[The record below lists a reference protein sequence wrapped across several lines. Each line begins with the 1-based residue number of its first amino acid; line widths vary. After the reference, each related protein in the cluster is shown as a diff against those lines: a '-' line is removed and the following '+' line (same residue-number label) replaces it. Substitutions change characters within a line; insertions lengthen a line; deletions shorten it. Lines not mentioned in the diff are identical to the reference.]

1 MRELKKKI
9 DKLGGLF
16 DAYQNENFSE
26 SNTELYFIHPF
37 LKSLGYDTSNPELVH
52 SQYLAVPDDIKT
64 GKVDL
69 ALLQDGNPIIFVEG
83 KKLNEPLDHH
93 FHQIRRYFAGCR
105 RVDFVI
111 LTNGNEYRF
120 YTDLDHKNMLDKE
133 PFLKFKLKEVDEDL
147 VVQLTQFTSQNYDS
161 KKLRDQARK
170 ISRRGK
176 IISFFKKQFSSPSEE
191 FLRNVSKMIFSTTKI
206 DYRNAVKETL
216 PDILLSL
223 RDVIPKLSPVVEPTP
238 AVKPHPVTAKPNEEQ
253 DIFNIGDVTGK
264 KLDYFRFQNK
274 TITGKNWTDMYVHV
288 FRHLA
293 QENPSKL
300 ESVCRKNLGLRIEHD
315 EGLIQRDPKSIGR
328 GLFISTNYSSKAKV
342 QHLQSALS
350 SFNMKDSLLVKLK

>member
-9 DKLGGLF
+9 DELGDKF
-16 DAYQNENFSE
+16 DLLQNNQLSE
-26 SNTELYFIHPF
+26 SDTELYFIHPF
-37 LKSLGYDTSNPELVH
+37 LKSLGYDTSNPELVS

-69 ALLQDGNPIIFVEG
+69 ALLQNGNPIIFVEG

-105 RVDFVI
+105 SVDFVI

-120 YTDLDHKNMLDKE
+120 YTDLDYKNMLDEE
-133 PFLKFKLKEVDEDL
+133 PFLKFKLKEVDGDL
-147 VVQLTQFTSQNYDS
+147 VEQLKQFTSQNFDS
-161 KKLRDQARK
+161 KKLRGQARR
-170 ISRRGK
+170 ISRRGA

-191 FLRNVSKMIFSTTKI
+191 FLRNISKLIFSTTKI

-223 RDVIPKLSPVVEPTP
+223 RDVIPKPSPVVEPKPT
-238 AVKPHPVTAKPNEEQ
+238 VKPHPVIAKPIEEQ

-264 KLDYFRFQNK
+264 KLDYFRFQNE
-274 TITGKNWTDMYVHV
+274 TITGMNWTDMYVHV
-288 FRHLA
+288 FRHLV

-300 ESVCRKNLGLRIEHD
+300 ESVYRNNLRLRIEHD
-315 EGLIQRDPKSIGR
+315 ERLIQRNPKSIGR

-342 QHLQSALS
+342 QHLQNALS
-350 SFNMKDSLLVKLK
+350 SFDMKDALRVKLK